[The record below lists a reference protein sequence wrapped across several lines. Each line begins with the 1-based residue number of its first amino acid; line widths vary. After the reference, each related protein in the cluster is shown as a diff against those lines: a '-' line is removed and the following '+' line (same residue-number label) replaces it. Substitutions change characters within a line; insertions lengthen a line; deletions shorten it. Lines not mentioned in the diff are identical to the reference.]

1 MNHTETILS
10 GAGSDVAGAGQGAEP
25 VQVSVIVPAFN
36 AAATVVRAIDSVRQQ
51 RGVAFEIIV
60 IDDGSTDDTA
70 AVVRSNIRPGEQI
83 RLLQMARN
91 SGVSAARNTGIRE
104 ARGDYLAFLDA
115 DDIWL
120 PEKLS
125 RQLAPMLRNPAISL
139 VSCNSKLISAQGVPI
154 KEGHVNRPPV
164 QGRDAWK
171 TLLMYNFIP
180 TPTVLTRTA
189 LVRQVGGF
197 DEALKVGEDLDLWI
211 KLGIRGEIVVL
222 DEILINYYD
231 LAGSLMKRHTGQSR
245 GIVMPM
251 LERHIS
257 EQRASLT
264 RAEVRTI
271 RGRQAFQI
279 GCDMFFSKKY
289 LESVPVFFQAFMCG
303 ERPLKSLSYLPRAI
317 LMELIRGIGRRF
329 SRSDS

>member
-1 MNHTETILS
+1 MKPTDTTLS
-10 GAGSDVAGAGQGAEP
+10 EAGADVPATPVQQAAP

-36 AAATVVRAIDSVRQQ
+36 AARTVVRAIDSVRQQ
-51 RGVAFEIIV
+51 RGVSFEVIV

-70 AVVRSNIRPGEQI
+70 AVVRANIRPGEHI
-83 RLLQMARN
+83 RLLQMPRN

-125 RQLAPMLRNPAISL
+125 KQLAPMERNPGVSL
-139 VSCNSKLISAQGVPI
+139 VSCNSKLISAAGVPM

-222 DEILINYYD
+222 NEILINYYD
-231 LAGSLMKRHTGQSR
+231 LAGSLMKRHTGASR
-245 GIVMPM
+245 AIVLPM
-251 LERHIS
+251 LERHLD
-257 EQRASLT
+257 EQAASLT
-264 RAEVRTI
+264 RSELRTI

-279 GCDMFFSKKY
+279 GCDIFFSKRY
-289 LESVPVFFQAFMCG
+289 LESVPVFYQAFLCG
-303 ERPLKSLSYLPRAI
+303 ERPLKSLTYIPRAI
-317 LMELIRGIGRRF
+317 LMELIRMAGRGFKRE
-329 SRSDS
+329 